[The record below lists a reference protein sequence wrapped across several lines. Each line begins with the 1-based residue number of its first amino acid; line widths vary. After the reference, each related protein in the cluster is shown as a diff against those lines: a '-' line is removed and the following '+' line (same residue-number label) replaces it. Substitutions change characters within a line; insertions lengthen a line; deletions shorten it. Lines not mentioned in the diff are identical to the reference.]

1 MATTSTAAATTT
13 SAAFANNNNNAFM
26 AGAPNLLQDGARTT
40 LVTLVEEH
48 VTSLIRQ
55 AACVTSHC
63 KRARTHHLSSSIE
76 SGGTIGGSIDDG
88 GAPLVEPTTVRIVK
102 RRLHA
107 EDLNLALQWRG
118 SEKLYA
124 TGLTTSSAAAAA
136 AAAGNGS
143 TITSG
148 AGATTEHHYNKV
160 VDLKEYLRSEM
171 DFSAPHEVGLTVH
184 WLAVDGQQPRIPQNP
199 TEKTASRRGR
209 AVAGLVHRVE
219 QSYGGDDDYDEDD
232 NLLVAADG
240 MLPDSSSGTGG
251 VGGTTP
257 TTNSSSSA
265 AAAALAAQ
273 KHKGAVQVSQL
284 RAQLLSEELQL
295 YFLRVTSTLERGG
308 ATPTARQQQDT
319 ALASVGRDTGIQEL
333 VPFLVDYLL
342 QSHEAHVGNPE
353 QSHVLVRLVQALLA
367 NPHLHLELHVSSS
380 SNTQNQ
386 PRRWGAFDAF

>member
-1 MATTSTAAATTT
+1 MATTSLAASTTT
-13 SAAFANNNNNAFM
+13 TAAFANNNTTATM
-26 AGAPNLLQDGARTT
+26 AGAPSLQDGARTT

-76 SGGTIGGSIDDG
+76 TGMSVNVSVGVGGTEDG
-88 GAPLVEPTTVRIVK
+88 GAPPVEPTTVRIVK

-136 AAAGNGS
+136 AAGNG
-143 TITSG
+143 TAATATTTG
-148 AGATTEHHYNKV
+148 TTEHHYNKV

-171 DFSAPHEVGLTVH
+171 EFQAPHEVGLTVH

-199 TEKTASRRGR
+199 TEKTARRGR

-219 QSYGGDDDYDEDD
+219 QSYGGGGGGDDDDD
-232 NLLVAADG
+232 DDVLVGVADG
-240 MLPDSSSGTGG
+240 MIPDSSSGSTGG
-251 VGGTTP
+251 P
-257 TTNSSSSA
+257 TFPTSNSTSA
-265 AAAALAAQ
+265 AAAALAAK

-295 YFLRVTSTLERGG
+295 YFCRVTSTLERGG

-319 ALASVGRDTGIQEL
+319 ALASVGRDTGLQEL
-333 VPFLVDYLL
+333 VPFLVDYVL

-367 NPHLHLELHVSSS
+367 NPHLHLELHVS
-380 SNTQNQ
+380 
-386 PRRWGAFDAF
+386 RL